1 MAKWRWY
8 EYDVW
13 GNKKDGYEVNQ
24 VFRTA
29 QIFDLSEESLNSD
42 KKIIDYLR
50 KEEFIKKGVLGKQI
64 KLGGDPYEDL
74 ITLEYKGKPVG
85 EFRRE

>member
-1 MAKWRWY
+1 
-8 EYDVW
+8 
-13 GNKKDGYEVNQ
+13 
-24 VFRTA
+24 
-29 QIFDLSEESLNSD
+29 LSEESLNSD

-64 KLGGDPYEDL
+64 ELGGDSYEDL
-74 ITLEYKGKPVG
+74 ITLGYKGKPVG